1 MKSIVLRVEDS
12 LFDNVLAF
20 LRLLPKEKINVIS
33 EPIIPF
39 VDEREQQEL
48 EEILKDKE
56 CFEIVYR
63 ESVEI

>member
-1 MKSIVLRVEDS
+1 MKSIVLRIEDS
-12 LFDNVLAF
+12 LFDNVLNF
-20 LRLLPKEKINVIS
+20 LKLLPKEKVKIIS

-39 VDEREQQEL
+39 VDEKEQQEL

-56 CFEIVYR
+56 CFEIAYE